1 MSTQEP
7 VTAED
12 HDGEDTAE
20 QHKSRTTTKKT
31 KDADRIRYNPSRES
45 DN

>member
-1 MSTQEP
+1 MTQEP

-20 QHKSRTTTKKT
+20 QHKSRKTTTKT
-31 KDADRIRYNPSRES
+31 SEGDRIRYNPSRES
-45 DN
+45 DK